1 MNCNLK
7 LKRVGN
13 NNAANTYYAIIDN
26 QIFLKFTN
34 ENSINEVSL
43 FPGMHKILFCSE
55 TKAFG
60 ILKIYSE
67 AAYNVKIES
76 DAEIEFDSSN
86 KYFLSSVSGEAT
98 AEIRTNWWI
107 ASSLFSKLDYR
118 CKRLK

>member
-7 LKRVGN
+7 LKRVDN
-13 NNAANTYYAIIDN
+13 NNVASTDYAIIDN

-43 FPGMHKILFCSE
+43 FPGTHKILFCSE
-55 TKAFG
+55 TKG

-67 AAYNVKIES
+67 ASYNVKIES
-76 DAEIEFDSSN
+76 DAEIEFDRSN
-86 KYFLSSVSGEAT
+86 KYFLSNVSGEAT
-98 AEIRTNWWI
+98 AEIRTNWCI
-107 ASSLFSKLDYR
+107 GMSLFSKLDYR